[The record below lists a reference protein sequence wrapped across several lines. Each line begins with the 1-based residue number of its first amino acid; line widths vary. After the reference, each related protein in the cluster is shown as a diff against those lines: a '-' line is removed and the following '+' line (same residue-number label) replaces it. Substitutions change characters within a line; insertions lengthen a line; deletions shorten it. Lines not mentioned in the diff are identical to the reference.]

1 MASARVRISSIVVP
15 CGKVRSKFRSL
26 FFDHLLM
33 AMASPR
39 QTIHTQCDRL
49 IVAHIKLRSLS
60 IPSSRSK
67 ATSPMVS
74 FDPSPFERRT
84 MPAISSA
91 ERFSTP
97 VRTRMLD
104 PNTSPAGSAL
114 TSSAMALA
122 IWRIVMSS
130 ATNFAV
136 GTSITTC
143 GAAMPWIEV
152 LVTPALNNR
161 SANSSRSGPIA
172 SHQWDLKTRLRSP
185 DRSNCRVR

>member
-1 MASARVRISSIVVP
+1 
-15 CGKVRSKFRSL
+15 
-26 FFDHLLM
+26 
-33 AMASPR
+33 
-39 QTIHTQCDRL
+39 
-49 IVAHIKLRSLS
+49 
-60 IPSSRSK
+60 
-67 ATSPMVS
+67 MVN

-84 MPAISSA
+84 IPAISSA

-152 LVTPALNNR
+152 FVTPALNNR
-161 SANSSRSGPIA
+161 RANSSAIRPSCVTPMGPEITTSVTRSLQLPRKMTGSSA
-172 SHQWDLKTRLRSP
+172 SSGSVEIPSSAVSTSAFARDISQSGSNSNEMRARPSVDRLLALDTPSTANKAGSRTFTMP
-185 DRSNCRVR
+185 

>member
-1 MASARVRISSIVVP
+1 
-15 CGKVRSKFRSL
+15 
-26 FFDHLLM
+26 
-33 AMASPR
+33 
-39 QTIHTQCDRL
+39 
-49 IVAHIKLRSLS
+49 
-60 IPSSRSK
+60 
-67 ATSPMVS
+67 MVS
-74 FDPSPFERRT
+74 FDPSPFERKT

-130 ATNFAV
+130 ATNLAV

-161 SANSSRSGPIA
+161 RTNSSAIRPSCVTPMGPEITTSVTRSLQLPRKIMGSSA
-172 SHQWDLKTRLRSP
+172 SSGSVEMPSSAVSTSAFARDISQSGSNSSDIRARPSVDRLLVLDTPSTANRAGSKTFTMP
-185 DRSNCRVR
+185 